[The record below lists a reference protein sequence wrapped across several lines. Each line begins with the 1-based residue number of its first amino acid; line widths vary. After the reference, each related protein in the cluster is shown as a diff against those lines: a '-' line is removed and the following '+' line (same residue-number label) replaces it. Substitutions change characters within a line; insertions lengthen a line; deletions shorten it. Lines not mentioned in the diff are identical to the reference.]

1 MPAANKN
8 VVFDVVGTLVGYDKL
23 FEAIDARLGDRL
35 RAQGVKPVL
44 LGYTWI
50 EVAEREY
57 TYLSMSGKYVSYAEV
72 FEKIF
77 WRMIWKAGI
86 EQARDFA
93 SSEDLTY
100 IMEHGYKQLTLRP
113 GAKECIEKLRSAG
126 FTVRA
131 FTMGD
136 LKRVG
141 AYFSNAGVEMPSE
154 HLQSCDTSE
163 IGKPDPAAYK
173 PLLER
178 LSQEGGRPWF
188 AAAHMWDVSAAK
200 RTGFRGAYCSVWE
213 NEALTDLFGDMDVL
227 SDSLPA
233 MADKIIAATQ

>member
-1 MPAANKN
+1 MAAANKN
-8 VVFDVVGTLVGYDKL
+8 VVFDVVGTLVGYEKL

-35 RAQGVKPVL
+35 RAQGVKPIL

-77 WRMIWKAGI
+77 WRMLWYVVPSICTDQELTMHRKAGI

-93 SSEDLTY
+93 GSEDLAY

-113 GAKECIEKLRSAG
+113 GAKECIEKLRNAG

-141 AYFSNAGVEMPSE
+141 AYFASAGVEMPSE

-163 IGKPDPAAYK
+163 VGKPDPVAYK

-178 LSQEGGRPWF
+178 LTQEGGTPWF
-188 AAAHMWDVSAAK
+188 AAAHMCKSITRIDDRRV
-200 RTGFRGAYCSVWE
+200 
-213 NEALTDLFGDMDVL
+213 N
-227 SDSLPA
+227 
-233 MADKIIAATQ
+233 